1 MVAPNTG
8 SIVEATGG
16 KNRTGTALSTQI
28 IIEVDGN
35 AVGAIS
41 SIDINEER
49 GIKSIDEVG
58 TDGHIDS
65 APNSSTNI
73 SGSCTR
79 TRFDNLRIL
88 SAFSR
93 PFIHV
98 AAQRIPFDIIIKDI
112 FAGSDPSST
121 LITTIKN
128 VWVKSTSVTYSSS
141 DFIIVDKMNWVAETI
156 FSTLGAN
163 NNAVPGAAGGRNL
176 PLIDQNPYELQT
188 DKGGRRGALDAA
200 GLLLAIEGS
209 NL

>member
-8 SIVEATGG
+8 SIVEAAGG
-16 KNRTGTALSTQI
+16 LNRTGTALSTQI

-35 AVGAIS
+35 AVGAVTS
-41 SIDINEER
+41 LSINEDR
-49 GIKSIDEVG
+49 SIAQIDEVG

-65 APNSSTNI
+65 APKSSTNVT
-73 SGSCTR
+73 GTCKR
-79 TRFDNLRIL
+79 TRFDNLRIAA
-88 SAFSR
+88 AFSR

-98 AAQRIPFDIIIKDI
+98 ASQRIPFDIVIKDI

-121 LITTIKN
+121 IITTIKN
-128 VWVKSTSVTYSSS
+128 VWIKSISHDYSSS
-141 DFIIVDKMNWVAETI
+141 DFIIVDNMAWEAETI
-156 FSTLGAN
+156 YSTLGAN

-176 PLIDQNPYELQT
+176 PLTDQNQYELQT
-188 DKGGRRGALDAA
+188 DRGGRRGALDAA